1 MITGYTFDR
10 AKVTAFQ
17 DSTLYDFLNFGT
29 NTVIP
34 NVGSDMAVTTN
45 GLTCTIAPGKAV
57 ICGRLIEIA
66 SAEDVQVTASSTGY
80 LCLTVDLSQVNTSSG
95 TPGQTDYTF
104 VINQVRAE
112 FVTSLTQDDLF
123 DGGLLY
129 NFPLGTVTSTATT
142 VSFTPTASSYAR
154 APISIANGGTGASTA
169 IGARTNLEVL
179 KPYFLY
185 NSSSGTTGAV
195 NLSDSLANYT
205 MAEIY
210 YTNEYGNYNSIK
222 AYNPSGKTLSMVA
235 NHYGIGGGQ
244 YLDICGEQIVL
255 GTTTISRAVMYVY
268 TITTSGISFSSAGS
282 MKIYQVIGYK
292 F

>member
-57 ICGRLIEIA
+57 VCGRLIEIA
-66 SAEDVQVTASSTGY
+66 SAEDVQITASSTGY
-80 LCLTVDLSQVNTSSG
+80 LCLTVDLSQTNTSSG
-95 TPGQTDYTF
+95 TPGQTDYTV

-142 VSFTPTASSYAR
+142 VSFTPTAASYAR
-154 APISIANGGTGASTA
+154 APISIANGGTGAATA

-179 KPYFLY
+179 KPYVLY
-185 NSSSGTTGAV
+185 NSSSGTTGTV

-235 NHYGIGGGQ
+235 NHYGISGGQ
-244 YLDICGEQIVL
+244 YLDICGEQVIL
-255 GTTTISRAVMYVY
+255 GTTKISRAVMYVY